1 MRQCILAGV
10 LLNIYNCCAVTFYS
24 VKMLTIESIF
34 RRLLNAGIGIASKTT
49 KFAEDVINELVDK
62 GKLTEEEGKDLID
75 NFVREGEQQRHEF
88 ENEMNAYIEKALSTM
103 DLPTREE
110 YRQLDTR
117 LSVLEKS
124 QPG

>member
-1 MRQCILAGV
+1 MRHCILAGV

-88 ENEMNAYIEKALSTM
+88 ENEYNATRNAKSTSKIRQQ
-103 DLPTREE
+103 TRQ
-110 YRQLDTR
+110 RISTKNANGDDSTIP
-117 LSVLEKS
+117 KI
-124 QPG
+124 